1 MTVAELR
8 AYRKNDETLKFIDC
22 RLEKNAVVT
31 VTQGSAGPPTYK
43 KRPHKEYGYI
53 LGKGPVNLRSEK
65 SLLESRNRD
74 IEGFIK
80 LIPKKPVRDA
90 LIYYCLNLDVYNPS
104 WQETA
109 DAIKYKGDGEALRKL
124 VTRYLENLKM
134 SAKCP

>member
-1 MTVAELR
+1 MTIAELR
-8 AYRKNDETLKFIDC
+8 AYRKNEETIEFIDFQ
-22 RLEKNAVVT
+22 LEKNAVVT

-43 KRPHKEYGYI
+43 KRTHKEYGHI
-53 LGKGPVNLRSEK
+53 HGKETVNLKDKK
-65 SLLESRNRD
+65 SLLESKNRD

-109 DAIKYKGDGEALRKL
+109 DAIKYKGDGEALRKF
-124 VTRYLENLKM
+124 VTRYLENFKNVR
-134 SAKCP
+134 